1 MLVCCDFFLH
11 TVLCVPSKQ
20 LNCSFI
26 WPQNILPVALWKIQV
41 LFCEIQM
48 CSNVFLDSSGFFRS
62 VLPWTPFL
70 FSVLRIV
77 DSSTEM
83 LACSRDFCKSLADT
97 RILLNLI
104 EHSAL
109 CSCSSHLCRTATPRE
124 SSNSAEL
131 SQFIDNLSYLGLM
144 NIKAFRD
151 TFVTLSSFMQ
161 VNNS

>member
-1 MLVCCDFFLH
+1 MEHPGAFLQISAGQQ
-11 TVLCVPSKQ
+11 C
-20 LNCSFI
+20 F
-26 WPQNILPVALWKIQV
+26 
-41 LFCEIQM
+41 
-48 CSNVFLDSSGFFRS
+48 FLDSSGFFRG

-104 EHSAL
+104 QLSTL
-109 CSCSSHLCRTATPRE
+109 CSCGHLCRTTTPRE

-131 SQFIDNLSYLGLM
+131 SPFIDNLSYRGLM

-151 TFVTLSSFMQ
+151 HFVTLSSFMQ
-161 VNNS
+161 VNNSSGISFVRGMVHIRQSFLWIANSNFVSFFYRARQL